1 MPFDISNDL
10 LEDEL
15 KSARLLDKALE
26 AEEENLRPSRTLS
39 HFVELNSKNED
50 MLLEEIDDAEKS
62 LSKMLLLDDDEPK
75 KVDNTQDEED
85 ENLLL

>member
-15 KSARLLDKALE
+15 KSARLLDKALEAE

-50 MLLEEIDDAEKS
+50 MLLEEIADAEKS
-62 LSKMLLLDDDEPK
+62 LSKMLLDDDEAK
-75 KVDNTQDEED
+75 KVDNAQDED